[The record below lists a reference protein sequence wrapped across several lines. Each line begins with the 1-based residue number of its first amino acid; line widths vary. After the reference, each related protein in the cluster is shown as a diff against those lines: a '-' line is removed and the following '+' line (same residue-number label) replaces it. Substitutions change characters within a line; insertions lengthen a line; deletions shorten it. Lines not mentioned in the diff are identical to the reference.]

1 MIEIN
6 NVVKKFD
13 RYSAVNKLNFKI
25 EDGTICGLVGTN
37 GSGKSTLLRSISGV
51 YNIEGGNIKVDGED
65 IFENTQKKSEIFY
78 VSDDMYFP
86 PNLNLMQIGK
96 FYKSMYQ
103 DFDEDKFN
111 NLLEKFPL
119 DAKKKT
125 RTYSK
130 GMYRQAALIIAVSCN
145 PKYLLL
151 DEAFDGLDPVIR
163 VAVRKIIV
171 EEVAER
177 KMTAVIASHNLREL
191 EDLCDTVYIM
201 HKGKL
206 ATSLKSDE
214 IGEHFCK
221 VQAAFKPMPEKEK
234 LMLEDVLSVN
244 IHGSV
249 ATIVAKCSTEKL
261 MNEINILNPIF
272 TEYMA
277 LSLEEVFVYE
287 MEAIGYDYNKIIF

>member
-6 NVVKKFD
+6 SVVKTFD
-13 RYSAVNKLNFKI
+13 KYNAVNKLTFDI
-25 EDGTICGLVGTN
+25 EEGSICGLVGTN

-51 YNIEGGNIKVDGED
+51 YDVEEGCIKVDGED
-65 IFENTQKKSEIFY
+65 IFENTERKSEVFY

-86 PNLNLMQIGK
+86 QNLNLLQVGR
-96 FYKSMYQ
+96 FYKSLYKN
-103 DFDEDKFN
+103 FDEEKFN
-111 NLLEKFPL
+111 ELLKKFPL
-119 DAKKKT
+119 DAQKKT

-130 GMYRQAALIIAVSCN
+130 GMYRQAALIIAISCN

-163 VAVRKIIV
+163 VAVRKIIA
-171 EEVAER
+171 EEVSER
-177 KMTAVIASHNLREL
+177 KLTVIIASHNLREL

-201 HKGKL
+201 HKGQL
-206 ATSLKSDE
+206 VISLKSDE

-221 VQAAFKPMPEKEK
+221 LQAAFKPMPEKEK
-234 LMLEDVLSVN
+234 LMLEDVLAVD
-244 IHGSV
+244 IRGSV
-249 ATIVAKCSTEKL
+249 ATIIAKCSAEKL
-261 MNEINILNPIF
+261 LGEINTLNPIF
-272 TEYMA
+272 TEYMS